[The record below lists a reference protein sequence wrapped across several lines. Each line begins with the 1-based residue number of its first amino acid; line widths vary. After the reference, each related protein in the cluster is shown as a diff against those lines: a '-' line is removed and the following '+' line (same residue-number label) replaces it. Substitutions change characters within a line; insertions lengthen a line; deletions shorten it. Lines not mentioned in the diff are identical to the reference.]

1 MTRDHFSPSTLES
14 ERRGDARAGLRE
26 LASVTT
32 EDGRSV
38 LLEVIDISV
47 SGLRLKHSGPP
58 MGIAQHVE
66 LELEVG
72 DESIH
77 VSGRVV
83 NLSQD
88 SAGIE
93 FVGLSEDDK
102 VTLELFTSAGGWG

>member
-1 MTRDHFSPSTLES
+1 VIRNHFSPSALES
-14 ERRGDARAGLRE
+14 ERRGDSRTGLRE

-47 SGLRLKHSGPP
+47 SGVRVKHSGPP
-58 MGIAQHVE
+58 IGIAQHVE

-72 DESIH
+72 DDSIH
-77 VSGRVV
+77 VHGRVV

-102 VTLELFTSAGGWG
+102 VTLELFSSSGGWS